1 MLTLRSQES
10 NHISLID
17 CNREFTISQNPFES
31 LVVDITNQCNMR
43 CNFCYNPV
51 RSNLEMSV
59 DFFENLCSL
68 LPFPVYMKLG
78 GGEPTLHPH
87 LIEFIRIALRY
98 RHKVY
103 VASNGL
109 MYREPFFMDSLK
121 GLKGE
126 GLGFCL
132 GLSMDGGYS
141 NKYAYKAING
151 GDYLLKK
158 IEAFQSLVSYKLGRV
173 SLSAMIVRGLNE
185 DVIPHLINLA
195 YKHSKVIRF
204 IHFRN
209 VARVGRWMNTKPYSI
224 YELKELVSRYF
235 SEDEFKPKCIGELHC
250 PPESGKEC
258 CYRFR
263 PTNRL
268 QVSIIEFVS
277 ERSAKCPKR
286 WRLVNGTYM
295 ILPLFESMK

>member
-1 MLTLRSQES
+1 MLNLRSQGS
-10 NHISLID
+10 NYISPID

-51 RSNLEMSV
+51 CLNSEMSV
-59 DFFENLCSL
+59 DFFENFCSL
-68 LPFPVYMKLG
+68 LPFPVYLKLG

-109 MYREPFFMDSLK
+109 VYREPFFMDSLK
-121 GLKGE
+121 RLKE
-126 GLGFCL
+126 GGSGFCL

-141 NKYAYKAING
+141 NKYAYEAING

-173 SLSAMIVRGLNE
+173 SLNAMIVRGLNE

-195 YKHSKVIRF
+195 YKHSNVIRF

-209 VARVGRWMNTKPYSI
+209 VARVGRWINTKPYSI
-224 YELKELVSRYF
+224 YELKELVSQYF
-235 SEDEFKPKCIGELHC
+235 TSDEFKPKCVGEIHC
-250 PPESGKEC
+250 PPESGNDC

-268 QVSIIEFVS
+268 QVSIIEFAT
-277 ERSAKCPKR
+277 ERSVICPKR
-286 WRLVNGTYM
+286 GRIVIGKNK
-295 ILPLFESMK
+295 IQPFFASMK